1 MHTRRRDLLGWAAGG
16 SLAAAP
22 PLSILASACRSA
34 GGAQEELEADVVV
47 LGGGLGGCAAA
58 LAACRRGRSVL
69 LVEPDLWLGGQLT
82 SQAVPADENAW
93 IETGGSNG
101 SYRELRKGI
110 RAHYRDHR
118 GLTPAARENPRL
130 NPGGGFVSKLCCDPL
145 AGLAALDEL
154 LAPHVAAGRLRLLL
168 EYELVRADVDGDR
181 VRAVVVRDASGTER
195 ALRAPVF
202 LEATEEGEGLPLMGL
217 EHVIGAEARSEHDEP
232 SAPETADPLD
242 QQAITWCF
250 AIDHRPGEDHVGD
263 APDGWERW
271 STFVPDLT
279 PPWPGPLLSLVGS
292 HPVTL
297 EPRTYGFVP
306 PERGRT
312 APRTE
317 TPNLFAYRQIL
328 DPEVLAEG
336 AQQCAVTLVNW
347 PQNDA
352 LLTPLFGPG
361 VDAETRARGLREA
374 REVSLCL
381 LHWLRTECPRPDGG
395 QGWPGLALRGD
406 LLGTEDG
413 LARRPYIREARRLR
427 ARFTVSERHVS
438 PALRPE
444 VDGMRKA
451 ASFRDS
457 VGIGH
462 YRIDLHP
469 STSGRNYVDLD
480 CLPFE
485 VPYGALLPQRVENVL
500 AAGKAMGTTH
510 LTNGS
515 YRLHPVEWGVGE
527 AAGVAAALAV
537 GAGEPP
543 TVHADGG
550 TRLQALQDELVR
562 GGALL
567 RWPS

>member
-1 MHTRRRDLLGWAAGG
+1 MQTRRRDLLGWAAGG

-34 GGAQEELEADVVV
+34 GEREAELHAEVVV

-58 LAACRRGRSVL
+58 LAACRRGRSVV

-82 SQAVPADENAW
+82 SQAVPADENSA
-93 IETGGSNG
+93 IETGGSTA
-101 SYRELRKGI
+101 SYRELRERV
-110 RAHYRDHR
+110 RAHYRDDR
-118 GLTPAARENPRL
+118 NLTPAARGNARL
-130 NPGGGFVSKLCCDPL
+130 NPGGGFVSHFCCDPL
-145 AGLAALDEL
+145 AALAGLDEL
-154 LAPHVAAGRLRLLL
+154 LAPHVEAGRLRLLL
-168 EYELVRADVDGDR
+168 EHELVRADLDGDR
-181 VRAVVVRDASGTER
+181 VRAVVVRDASGNER
-195 ALRAPVF
+195 AVRAPVF

-217 EHVIGAEARSEHDEP
+217 EHVIGAEGRDEHDEP
-232 SAPETADPLD
+232 SAPEVAAPLD

-250 AIDHRPGEDHVGD
+250 AMDHRPGEDHVGD
-263 APDGWERW
+263 APEGWERW
-271 STFVPDLT
+271 GRFVPELT

-297 EPRTYGFVP
+297 EPRQYGFVP
-306 PERGRT
+306 PERGRS

-317 TPNLFAYRQIL
+317 HPNLFAYRQIL
-328 DPEVLAEG
+328 NPEIHADG
-336 AQQCAVTLVNW
+336 SSMCAVTLVNW

-352 LLTPLFGPG
+352 MVTPLFGPG
-361 VDAETRARGLREA
+361 IGPEERARALREA

-413 LARRPYIREARRLR
+413 LARRPYIREARRMR
-427 ARFTVSERHVS
+427 ARFTVAEPHVS

-444 VDGMRKA
+444 VDGTRRA
-451 ASFRDS
+451 ARFEDS

-485 VPYGALLPQRVENVL
+485 VPFGALLPQRVENVL
-500 AAGKAMGTTH
+500 AAGKCMGSTH
-510 LTNGS
+510 ITNGA

-527 AAGVAAALAV
+527 AAGAAAALAV
-537 GAGEPP
+537 ARGELPGI
-543 TVHADGG
+543 HASSSA
-550 TRLQALQDELVR
+550 RLQALQEDLTR

-567 RWPS
+567 RWP